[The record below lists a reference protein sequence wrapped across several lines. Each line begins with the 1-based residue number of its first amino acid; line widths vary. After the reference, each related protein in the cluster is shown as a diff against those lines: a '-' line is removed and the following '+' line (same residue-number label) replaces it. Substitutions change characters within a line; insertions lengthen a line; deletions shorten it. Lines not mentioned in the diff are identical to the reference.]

1 VWWEV
6 IMNASRVKKYDPLN
20 AGTVWSCQGV
30 KLESSY
36 NTAFDG
42 LGVELDFS
50 ETPNREFPW
59 RTRLNDGQLPYL
71 LFWPL

>member
-1 VWWEV
+1 
-6 IMNASRVKKYDPLN
+6 MNISRMKRYDPLN

-30 KLESSY
+30 EAESTS
-36 NTAFDG
+36 NTAFDK
-42 LGVELDFS
+42 LGVKLDFI

-59 RTRLNDGQLPYL
+59 RTSATDGQLPYF